1 MKVLKTNSHLI
12 SPIYMYL
19 LSAFAIS
26 NVKVLILENI
36 LHWAGV
42 VDELEFAKSLLTWC
56 KYGFP
61 ELGDT
66 VGRGVRGVIAK
77 VRDVFAIQYD

>member
-1 MKVLKTNSHLI
+1 MLF
-12 SPIYMYL
+12 P
-19 LSAFAIS
+19 FAIS
-26 NVKVLILENI
+26 NIKVLILENI

-56 KYGFP
+56 KHGFP

>member
-1 MKVLKTNSHLI
+1 
-12 SPIYMYL
+12 MYL
-19 LSAFAIS
+19 LSTFAIS

-77 VRDVFAIQYD
+77 VRDTFAIQYDL

>member
-1 MKVLKTNSHLI
+1 
-12 SPIYMYL
+12 MYL

-42 VDELEFAKSLLTWC
+42 VDELEFAKNLLTWC

>member
-1 MKVLKTNSHLI
+1 
-12 SPIYMYL
+12 MYL

-61 ELGDT
+61 ELEDT

>member
-1 MKVLKTNSHLI
+1 M
-12 SPIYMYL
+12 
-19 LSAFAIS
+19 
-26 NVKVLILENI
+26 KVLILENI

-56 KYGFP
+56 KHGFP

-66 VGRGVRGVIAK
+66 VGRGVRGVLAK
-77 VRDVFAIQYD
+77 VKRCT

>member
-1 MKVLKTNSHLI
+1 
-12 SPIYMYL
+12 MYL
-19 LSAFAIS
+19 LCAFAIS

-77 VRDVFAIQYD
+77 VRDVFAIQYDQ